1 MKQVYTISNNHVI
14 TLSIYRP
21 GLIARSDLSVKNA
34 RLRNSCSFDGFNQDH
49 IQYNSILRVGTIAR
63 RRNKARHY
71 AKEMNIQ
78 VESHGYWL
86 VVSTQSARFIHQQ
99 ITKMKPQYQH
109 TSISNVS
116 TTITMDHNHHKPKSS
131 VEFVALPFE
140 FIESL
145 AAKAPLPSLSHGIAY
160 SVALL
165 DAPWGSLPVEQ
176 LVWIT
181 KAQMAA
187 CPPVCRSYGL
197 GYQISL

>member
-1 MKQVYTISNNHVI
+1 MKQVYTISNNHAI

-34 RLRNSCSFDGFNQDH
+34 RLRNSCGFDGFNQDH
-49 IQYNSILRVGTIAR
+49 IQYNSILRIGTIAR

-86 VVSTQSARFIHQQ
+86 VVSTQSAWFIHQQ

-131 VEFVALPFE
+131 VEFVALPSR
-140 FIESL
+140 INWVSGCQGSPAQPESR
-145 AAKAPLPSLSHGIAY
+145 Y
-160 SVALL
+160 SVLGRP
-165 DAPWGSLPVEQ
+165 PWCSLGFA
-176 LVWIT
+176 T
-181 KAQMAA
+181 GGAA
-187 CPPVCRSYGL
+187 PVCRSYGL
-197 GYQISL
+197 VSIKYHC